1 MFDSFSRSA
10 IVVSVCTASIA
21 AGCSFLQTSA
31 EVTPVDQQFMLTAA
45 SVGTAEVDMAELA
58 ARQAGDP
65 AVKAYG
71 QRLAQAHTRI
81 NDELTELAERKHVKL
96 IKAMDP
102 ANRTLYEEL
111 THLNGAMFD
120 REYLLAQVNIHR
132 MGNSLYESEA
142 QAGEDE
148 DVKAFAAKNAPA
160 GAEHLKLA
168 QSLLAQQRQGQARG
182 PGQQQ

>member
-1 MFDSFSRSA
+1 MFDSFSRLA
-10 IVVSVCTASIA
+10 IAVPVLTAVIA

-58 ARQAGDP
+58 ARQGGDP

-71 QRLAQAHTRI
+71 ERLAREHTGI

-120 REYLLAQVNIHR
+120 REYLLAQINIHR
-132 MGNSLYESEA
+132 MANSLYESEA
-142 QAGEDE
+142 QAGEDD

-160 GAEHLKLA
+160 GAAHLQLA
-168 QSLLAQQRQGQARG
+168 QTLLAKERQGAQK
-182 PGQQQ
+182 

>member
-1 MFDSFSRSA
+1 MLNSKCRHASA
-10 IVVSVCTASIA
+10 AAGLAALIA
-21 AGCSFLQTSA
+21 AGCSLLQSSA

-58 ARQAGDP
+58 EHQAGDP
-65 AVKAYG
+65 AVRAYG
-71 QRLAQAHTRI
+71 HRLAQEHTGI
-81 NDELTELAERKHVKL
+81 NDELTQLAERKHVKL

-111 THLNGAMFD
+111 AHLNGQLFD

-142 QAGEDE
+142 QAGEDA

-160 GAEHLKLA
+160 GAEHLRMA
-168 QSLLAQQRQGQARG
+168 QSLLASKAR
-182 PGQQQ
+182 

>member
-10 IVVSVCTASIA
+10 IVVPVFAAAIA

-58 ARQAGDP
+58 ARQGGDP

-71 QRLAQAHTRI
+71 ERLAREHTGI
-81 NDELTELAERKHVKL
+81 NDELTDLAERKHVKL

-120 REYLLAQVNIHR
+120 REYLLAQINIHR
-132 MGNSLYESEA
+132 MANSLYDSEA
-142 QAGEDE
+142 QAGEDD

-160 GAEHLKLA
+160 GVEHLQLA
-168 QSLLAQQRQGQARG
+168 QTLLAKERQG
-182 PGQQQ
+182 GQK

>member
-1 MFDSFSRSA
+1 MFDSYSRAA
-10 IVVSVCTASIA
+10 IVAPVLAVSIA
-21 AGCSFLQTSA
+21 GGCSFLQTSA

-81 NDELTELAERKHVKL
+81 NDELSQLAERKHVKL

-120 REYLLAQVNIHR
+120 REYLLAQINIHR
-132 MGNSLYESEA
+132 MGNSLYDSEA
-142 QAGEDE
+142 QAGEDD
-148 DVKAFAAKNAPA
+148 DVKAFAANNAPA
-160 GAEHLKLA
+160 GVEHLKLA
-168 QSLLAQQRQGQARG
+168 QSLLARQRQGQ
-182 PGQQQ
+182 GQ

>member
-10 IVVSVCTASIA
+10 IVVPVFTAVIA

-58 ARQAGDP
+58 ARQGGDP

-71 QRLAQAHTRI
+71 ERLAREHTRI
-81 NDELTELAERKHVKL
+81 NDELSELAERKHVKL

-120 REYLLAQVNIHR
+120 REYLLAQINIHR
-132 MGNSLYESEA
+132 MANSLYESEA
-142 QAGEDE
+142 QAGEDD

-160 GAEHLKLA
+160 GVEHLQLA
-168 QSLLAQQRQGQARG
+168 RALLARERQGSQK
-182 PGQQQ
+182 